1 LGDIAKATRLL
12 EEAVF
17 APDRLAQTLD
27 EAGRALGFDHFC
39 LVHDDLNALTAVASG
54 ASLEALQVYARDGWA
69 ETDYRAA
76 NVGRVRDGKPFL
88 DHVMVDAETRL
99 GNPVYHD
106 LYVPHRMA
114 YYAGWRFTVGG
125 STWNLALARSEESGP
140 VSEEEAKALES
151 IIPIANRSLYLI
163 HQLRETHV
171 KGMFDG
177 LTTSQTAAV
186 MLHSDGKVGLV
197 TPQAQRLFNIDFNVR
212 DGRLWSA
219 HAGSNARLEKVAQ
232 FARSG
237 KDAAPESSFLIQ
249 RFNDSR
255 TILAHPILIQSAGVG
270 LLAGARVTLF
280 LSTPGQT
287 EMVTETD
294 LQLLFGLSK
303 AEAQIAYG
311 LAEGLDPQEVAE
323 RRNVSVGTIRVQMKN
338 IFHKANVHRQSELI
352 KAIAELRPP
361 KATTSFPTA
370 ANREAPQSI

>member
-1 LGDIAKATRLL
+1 LGDIARATRLL

-17 APDRLAQTLD
+17 APDHLAQTLD

-39 LVHDDLNALTAVASG
+39 LVHDDLNALTTVASDT
-54 ASLEALQVYARDGWA
+54 SVEAFDLYAKGGWA
-69 ETDYRAA
+69 EVDYRAA
-76 NVGRVRDGKPFL
+76 HVGRVRDGKLFL
-88 DHVMVDAETRL
+88 DHVVVDAEKRL

-125 STWNLALARSEESGP
+125 STWNLALARSEERGP

-186 MLHSDGKVGLV
+186 MLHRDGKVGLV
-197 TPQAQRLFNIDFNVR
+197 TPQAQRLFNIDFDIR

-219 HAGSNARLEKVAQ
+219 HAASNARLEKVAH

-237 KDAAPESSFLIQ
+237 KNADPTSSFLIQ

-255 TILAHPILIQSAGVG
+255 TILAHPVLIQGAGVD
-270 LLAGARVTLF
+270 LLAGPRVALF

-287 EMVTETD
+287 EMVTEED
-294 LQLLFGLSK
+294 LQLLYGLSK
-303 AEAQIAYG
+303 AEAQIAYA

-352 KAIAELRPP
+352 KAIAEIRPP
-361 KATTSFPTA
+361 RAATSLSA
-370 ANREAPQSI
+370 AI